1 MRVKTTKILGNVKIK
16 LGKEETTKEIKRDR
30 RKV

>member
-1 MRVKTTKILGNVKIK
+1 MRDKHKILGNVKIK
-16 LGKEETTKEIKRDR
+16 LGKEETTREIKRDR